1 MESIKV
7 QSKGDKNRIQ
17 AVGRRKEA
25 VAKVRLTSGNGK
37 IIVNAKPIAEY
48 FKGIIYEKRYFNPF
62 DLTKTSGQ
70 FDASIKVIGGGRN
83 GQLDAVVHGI
93 SRALSKISLDFR
105 QSLKKE
111 GLLTRDPRAKE
122 RRKFGLAHKAR
133 AKKQSPKR

>member
-1 MESIKV
+1 MESIKA
-7 QSKGDKNRIQ
+7 QIQEDKNRIQ

-37 IIVNAKPIAEY
+37 ITVNAKPIAEY
-48 FKGIIYEKRYFNPF
+48 FKGVIYEKRYLNPF
-62 DLTKTSGQ
+62 EITKTSGQ

-93 SRALSKISLDFR
+93 SRAISKMNLDFR
-105 QSLKKE
+105 KSLKKE

-122 RRKFGLAHKAR
+122 RRKFGHAGKAR
-133 AKKQSPKR
+133 AMKQSPKR